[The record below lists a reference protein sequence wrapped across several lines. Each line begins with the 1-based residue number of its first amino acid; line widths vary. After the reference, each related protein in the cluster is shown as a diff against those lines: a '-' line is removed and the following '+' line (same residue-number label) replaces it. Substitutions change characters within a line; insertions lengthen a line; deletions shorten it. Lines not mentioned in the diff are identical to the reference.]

1 MLLVGY
7 GLPAAPAKRTQKA
20 NAPYTDVMPVLT
32 RAFSAQASKLAS
44 IAPMDRKPQTR

>member
-1 MLLVGY
+1 M
-7 GLPAAPAKRTQKA
+7 PEAPAKHNKKT

-32 RAFSAQASKLAS
+32 RASSVQASKLAS